1 MQPIARTLSFP
12 VAGVSA
18 SANYRKQEAPYSTP
32 LAINVRGVDVVERRL
47 RGGSRPGLVKAH
59 DTQLGTPIQGITSV
73 TWIDDESVQ
82 RQDAVVVANGSVYVI
97 RGSADATEDP
107 TLLWD
112 DGEVIL
118 WDDGTEI
125 VFDNEVSIA
134 GTIGAASFTMA
145 ERNGVLLIADSVL
158 RQYSPASGTVEDVL
172 AKTGCTIPTAQP
184 LICVYRDRVF
194 LSGVNNVWYCS
205 RQSDITDWDFGADFE
220 DDGRAMVGAVSESG
234 RIGQK
239 ITAMIA
245 NNGDESM
252 MFATENSLWIL
263 LGDPAT
269 GTLRCSSRE
278 IGVISPTAWATSRD
292 GLTLFLSYDGVYA
305 IAPNVAPYKFSER
318 MLPND
323 LRNVSATANTISMA
337 YDAEFDGFHL
347 FITPIAG
354 TAGSHWWIDHANRA
368 MWRVSVPIT
377 STEEEPINMN
387 PVAAARVAIG
397 SRNQEVML
405 GCEDGYLR
413 KFSATATTDDGEDI
427 ESMVFIGP
435 IPLCS
440 DDAQDAMI
448 DEVHGIL
455 GNAADGV
462 SYKVFTGKY
471 AEDVADK
478 AKAYQLGTGTDYS
491 ASGTWV
497 EGRNKVVRV
506 RSRNPW
512 CMVCIEGTGI
522 WTYEAIAITGKRLGR
537 IR

>member
-1 MQPIARTLSFP
+1 
-12 VAGVSA
+12 
-18 SANYRKQEAPYSTP
+18 
-32 LAINVRGVDVVERRL
+32 
-47 RGGSRPGLVKAH
+47 
-59 DTQLGTPIQGITSV
+59 
-73 TWIDDESVQ
+73 
-82 RQDAVVVANGSVYVI
+82 
-97 RGSADATEDP
+97 
-107 TLLWD
+107 
-112 DGEVIL
+112 
-118 WDDGTEI
+118 
-125 VFDNEVSIA
+125 
-134 GTIGAASFTMA
+134 
-145 ERNGVLLIADSVL
+145 
-158 RQYSPASGTVEDVL
+158 
-172 AKTGCTIPTAQP
+172 
-184 LICVYRDRVF
+184 
-194 LSGVNNVWYCS
+194 
-205 RQSDITDWDFGADFE
+205 
-220 DDGRAMVGAVSESG
+220 
-234 RIGQK
+234 
-239 ITAMIA
+239 
-245 NNGDESM
+245 
-252 MFATENSLWIL
+252 
-263 LGDPAT
+263 
-269 GTLRCSSRE
+269 
-278 IGVISPTAWATSRD
+278 
-292 GLTLFLSYDGVYA
+292 
-305 IAPNVAPYKFSER
+305 
-318 MLPND
+318 
-323 LRNVSATANTISMA
+323 
-337 YDAEFDGFHL
+337 
-347 FITPIAG
+347 
-354 TAGSHWWIDHANRA
+354 
-368 MWRVSVPIT
+368 
-377 STEEEPINMN
+377 MN

>member
-18 SANYRKQEAPYSTP
+18 SSNYRKQEAPYTTP

-59 DTQLGTPIQGITSV
+59 DTQLDTPIQGIASV
-73 TWIDDESVQ
+73 TWIDEDGIQ
-82 RQDAVVVANGSVYVI
+82 RQDAVVVAKGSVYVI
-97 RGSADATEDP
+97 RGAADETEEP

-112 DGEVIL
+112 DGSVIL
-118 WDDGTEI
+118 WDDGEEI
-125 VFDNEVSIA
+125 VFDNEVSEV

-145 ERNGVLLIADSVL
+145 ERNGVLLIADTVL
-158 RQYSPASGTVEDVL
+158 RQYSPATGIVEYVL
-172 AKTGCTIPTAQP
+172 AKTGSTIPTGQS
-184 LICVYRDRVF
+184 LVCVYRDRAF
-194 LSGVNNVWYCS
+194 LSGENNVWYCS

-220 DDGRAMVGAVSESG
+220 DDGRAIVGAVSDSG
-234 RIGQK
+234 RIGRK
-239 ITAMIA
+239 ITAMIS

-252 MFATENSLWIL
+252 MFATENSIWIL

-269 GTLRCSSRE
+269 GTLRCVSHE
-278 IGVISPTAWATSRD
+278 VGVISPTAWATSRD

-323 LRNVSATANTISMA
+323 LRNVSVTANTITME
-337 YDAEFDGFHL
+337 YDPEFDGFHL
-347 FITPIAG
+347 FITPTAG
-354 TAGSHWWIDHANRA
+354 TAGTHWWIDHANRA
-368 MWRVSVPIT
+368 MWRVSVPIAGT
-377 STEEEPINMN
+377 VEAPINMN
-387 PVAAARVAIG
+387 PVAASRVAIG
-397 SRNQEVML
+397 NRNQEVML

-413 KFSATATTDDGEDI
+413 KFSATATTDDGEAL

-455 GNAADGV
+455 GDAALGA

-512 CMVCIEGTGI
+512 CIICIEGTGI
-522 WTYEAIAITGKRLGR
+522 WAYEAVAITGKRLGR